1 MAEDNNNL
9 LFSEDVLSEV
19 EASSI
24 RSKVKNGPV
33 TVLGHTFDNDEERR
47 AYFRKELR
55 KKLPELKRI
64 EGYPLGDDEDII
76 TLSDPPYFT
85 ACPNPWLNDFV
96 VEWEKEKKQLA
107 AEGKRKEEFG
117 CTGKMSDSIS
127 LFRFVFCLWWTS
139 MGRQN
144 SFYWN

>member
-107 AEGKRKEEFG
+107 AEGKRKEEKKVSEPYAYG
-117 CTGKMSDSIS
+117 ITQGKHSAIYNVHTTLKS
-127 LFRFVFCLWWTS
+127 LIRSL
-139 MGRQN
+139 
-144 SFYWN
+144 